1 MTEEIAHQQ
10 LIDYIKD
17 KISITPE
24 QEALIKSRFHLQ
36 KLKRKE
42 FFLREGDE
50 CYSQGFIVEG
60 TFRVFYIDQKAS
72 EHVLVSRTGGLE
84 TLLLSTVKKK
94 RT

>member
-10 LIDYIKD
+10 LIDYIKH
-17 KISITPE
+17 KISITPKHE
-24 QEALIKSRFHLQ
+24 SLIKSRFHLQ

-60 TFRVFYIDQKAS
+60 TFRVFFIDQKAS
-72 EHVLVSRTGGLE
+72 EHVLYFGFKDWWICR
-84 TLLLSTVKKK
+84 
-94 RT
+94 RFIWRR